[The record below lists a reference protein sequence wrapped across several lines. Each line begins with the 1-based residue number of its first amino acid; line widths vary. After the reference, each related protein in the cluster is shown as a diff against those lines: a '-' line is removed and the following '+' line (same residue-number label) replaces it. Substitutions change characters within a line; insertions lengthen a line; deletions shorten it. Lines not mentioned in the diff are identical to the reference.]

1 MFEFDNLGFWFFHQK
16 KKKYLSLRSRI
27 RIMTSFLEEKKK
39 DKNVKFVFNYTRI

>member
-1 MFEFDNLGFWFFHQK
+1 MFEFDNLGFLIFSGK
-16 KKKYLSLRSRI
+16 KCLSLRSRI